1 MKISLLENGGSVEY
15 GKGYILLKDSDD
27 YTVSIFK
34 SIDDIDKCNHI
45 DCYCYRIYED
55 IDIVCI
61 VTYKELR
68 DIINNAKELSVF
80 NVSS

>member
-1 MKISLLENGGSVEY
+1 MKISLLDNGGSVEY
-15 GKGYILLKDSDD
+15 GRGYILLKDSDD
-27 YTVSIFK
+27 YVVLTFK

-45 DCYCYRIYED
+45 DCYFYRIYEG
-55 IDIVCI
+55 ICI

-68 DIINNAKELSVF
+68 DIINNAKELGVF